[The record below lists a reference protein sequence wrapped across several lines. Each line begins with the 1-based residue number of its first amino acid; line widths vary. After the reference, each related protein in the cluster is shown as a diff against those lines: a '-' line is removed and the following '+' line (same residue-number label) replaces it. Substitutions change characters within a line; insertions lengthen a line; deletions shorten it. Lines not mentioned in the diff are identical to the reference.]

1 MNAPELVA
9 AMSRPELYPHR
20 PDEVRVVQT
29 HISYVFLAG
38 DQVYKVKKAVRFSFL
53 DFSTPERRRH
63 FCHEEVRLN
72 RRLAQDVYLGVVAIC
87 ERDGHYELG
96 AEEDPDAVE
105 WAVHMRRLPEDRTLD
120 RLLER
125 GEVTLEM
132 IDTVADTLARFH
144 RDADSGPEVTAN
156 GSPGAVWRVL
166 EDNYANARPFRE
178 VTIAAGDDDA
188 IQGFARSFL
197 TRYDGWLRRRQEE
210 HRIRDCHGDLHTEHL
225 CFTGS
230 GLVIFDCIEF
240 NKQFRYCDVASEIA
254 FLAMDLDYHERPELA
269 ARLLERYAEVA
280 EDPDLPKLAPFYQCY
295 RAYVRGKVD
304 SLKSREPEVGEQER
318 QEAEASARRHFL
330 LAYRYTWA
338 YQPGLAVICGL
349 SGTGK
354 SAVAAALLRRTGYQA
369 INSDVVRKE
378 LAGLP
383 ATVRVRAGYDEGL
396 YAPERSAATYRAMIE
411 RAAQGLRSGRG
422 VILDATF
429 QRRSDRDA
437 ARAVAVRAGVPFV
450 LAECRC
456 DEEEV
461 RRRLQ
466 RRAQDSETPSDADWN
481 VHVEQHRHFDA
492 FSEDEGERVI
502 VDTTAVPEQLTGEI
516 EAALRRKRADPPQE

>member
-1 MNAPELVA
+1 MNTHELVA

-38 DQVYKVKKAVRFSFL
+38 DHVYKVKKAVRFSFL
-53 DFSTPERRRH
+53 DFSTPQRRRH

-72 RRLAQDVYLGVVAIC
+72 RRLAKDVYLGVVAIC
-87 ERDGHYELG
+87 EREGQYELG
-96 AEEDPDAVE
+96 AEEDPDAIE
-105 WAVHMRRLPEDRTLD
+105 WAVHMRRLPDDRTLD

-132 IDTVADTLARFH
+132 IDTIADTLARFH
-144 RDADSGPEVTAN
+144 RGADSGPEVTAN
-156 GSPGAVWRVL
+156 GDPEAIWRVL

-178 VTIAAGDDDA
+178 VTVAAGDDDA
-188 IQGFARSFL
+188 IQRFARNFL
-197 TRYDGWLRRRQEE
+197 VQHDALLRRRQDE

-225 CFTGS
+225 CFSDS

-240 NKQFRYCDVASEIA
+240 NQQFRYCDVASELA
-254 FLAMDLDYHERPELA
+254 FLAMDLDYHEHPELA
-269 ARLLERYAEVA
+269 ARLLSRYAEAADDA
-280 EDPDLPKLAPFYQCY
+280 ELPMLAPFYQCY

-338 YQPGLAVICGL
+338 YQPGLVVICGL
-349 SGTGK
+349 SGSGK
-354 SAVAAALLRRTGYQA
+354 SAVTAALVRRTGYQA

-378 LAGLP
+378 LAGLA
-383 ATVRVRAGYDEGL
+383 ATARVRAGYDEGL

-429 QRRSDRDA
+429 QRRSDREA
-437 ARAVAVRAGVPFV
+437 ARAVAARVRVPFV
-450 LAECRC
+450 LVECRC
-456 DEEEV
+456 DEDEV

-466 RRAQDSETPSDADWN
+466 RRAHDSETPSDADWN
-481 VHVEQHRHFDA
+481 VHVEQRRRFEA
-492 FSEDEGERVI
+492 FTDGEIDRVI
-502 VDTTAVPEQLTGEI
+502 LDTTREVEELTRKI
-516 EAALRRKRADPPQE
+516 EVSLRSKAATRPRG